1 MTQPIRS
8 RGFADE
14 ELRQIT
20 IREHGEMVDAIEQS
34 DSGRLVRLCRA
45 HIVRPKEFY
54 LRANSAADATSD
66 RREAPPR

>member
-1 MTQPIRS
+1 
-8 RGFADE
+8 
-14 ELRQIT
+14 
-20 IREHGEMVDAIEQS
+20 MVDAIEQS